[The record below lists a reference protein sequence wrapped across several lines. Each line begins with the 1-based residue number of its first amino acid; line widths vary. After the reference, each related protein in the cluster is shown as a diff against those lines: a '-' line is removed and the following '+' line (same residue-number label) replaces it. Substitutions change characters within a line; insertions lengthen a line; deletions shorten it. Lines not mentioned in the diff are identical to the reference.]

1 MTSRLE
7 PGPGP
12 AVAAAEI
19 RVRTTVPF
27 HDCDPMGIVWHGRY
41 LEYFELARAALFAGF
56 GLDIPEIR
64 ALGYRMYVVDVRCRY
79 THPLGYGEVAEIT
92 ARLKAAR
99 PLIRVVYG
107 VRNLTRDRTSARGHC
122 VLATTDA
129 AGSLFYE
136 TPDAIFDRLPR

>member
-1 MTSRLE
+1 MSSLE
-7 PGPGP
+7 I
-12 AVAAAEI
+12 ASERKAAEV

-56 GLDIPEIR
+56 DLDVPEIR

-92 ARLKAAR
+92 AHLKAAR
-99 PLIRVVYG
+99 PLIRVVYT
-107 VRNLTRDRTSARGHC
+107 VRNLGKGRTSARGHC

-129 AGSLFYE
+129 AGALFYE
-136 TPDAIFDRLPR
+136 TPDAIFDRLSR